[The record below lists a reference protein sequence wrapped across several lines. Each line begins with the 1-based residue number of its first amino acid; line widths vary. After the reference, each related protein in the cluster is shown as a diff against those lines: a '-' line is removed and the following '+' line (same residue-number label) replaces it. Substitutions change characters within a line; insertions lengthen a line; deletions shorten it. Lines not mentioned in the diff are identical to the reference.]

1 MNTLEDKIQKGK
13 NILGKR
19 INCSLE
25 VLSPLHIGS
34 GIKLQKNFDYL
45 SEGNYTI
52 IFTKEEIEKLLI
64 ENPEI
69 IDEFDKQDF
78 NPASYLKKILNSR
91 KYNVKCFAKDILEFE
106 RNGDGI
112 PYIPGSSFKGAIRTV
127 LLNSFFK
134 SKSSEEQ
141 NKLFS
146 IINFSKPKFA
156 SDPIL
161 NDLFGRDPNHNL
173 FRAISISDI
182 YFDNSN
188 LNLLC
193 TYVLSLSSEGSF
205 KWKKMGRDSQNSENV
220 SGATPIFSEMIYTG
234 SKANF
239 NIKLDDFLFTNK
251 EAKTEL
257 KFDVITINEL
267 VKKINNYSKIKIQ
280 NEIKFIDKININNK
294 LDIVK
299 KNLAEME
306 SKISLDNTSE
316 FIIRLSWGSGWKGM
330 TGDFLSSKDLT
341 EVRKKF
347 RLGKN
352 GFNIFPKS
360 RKIVFEGDKP
370 SFLTGWVK
378 VKLNESYSVKEIL
391 ESRVNADINVHSSI
405 EEEQIYKSNVSTEQ
419 PKETIQKNYISAEI
433 INDKIKPP
441 KVKILEGV
449 FKDLELDMPIGN
461 LMNLGL
467 IKGSQV
473 LVEFQLD
480 KKKKPIKAIFK
491 SPTKV

>member
-134 SKSSEEQ
+134 SKSSYEQ
-141 NKLFS
+141 NKLLAK
-146 IINFSKPKFA
+146 IDYTRPKLA

-161 NDLFGRDPNHNL
+161 KDLFGEDSNHNL
-173 FRAISISDI
+173 FRALSISDI

-193 TYVLSLSSEGSF
+193 TYVLSLSSESSY
-205 KWKKMGRDSQNSENV
+205 KWKKMGRNNQNSDNIRD
-220 SGATPIFSEMIYTG
+220 ATAIYSEMINIG

-239 NIKLDDFLFTNK
+239 TLKLEDFLFTNSI
-251 EAKTEL
+251 AKTEL
-257 KFDVITINEL
+257 RFNHFTINDL
-267 VKKINNYSKIKIQ
+267 AKKINSYSKTKIQ
-280 NEIKFIDKININNK
+280 NEIKFIHKINSNNK
-294 LDIVK
+294 LDILK
-299 KNLAEME
+299 KNLEEME
-306 SKISLDNTSE
+306 GKISLDNTSE
-316 FIIRLSWGSGWKGM
+316 FIMRLSWGSGWIGM
-330 TGDFLSSKDLT
+330 TGDFLSSEDLT

-347 RLGKN
+347 RLGKK

-370 SFLTGWVK
+370 SYLTGWVK
-378 VKLNESYSVKEIL
+378 VKLNKNYSVNEIL

-405 EEEQIYKSNVSTEQ
+405 KEEQIYKSNVSAEQ